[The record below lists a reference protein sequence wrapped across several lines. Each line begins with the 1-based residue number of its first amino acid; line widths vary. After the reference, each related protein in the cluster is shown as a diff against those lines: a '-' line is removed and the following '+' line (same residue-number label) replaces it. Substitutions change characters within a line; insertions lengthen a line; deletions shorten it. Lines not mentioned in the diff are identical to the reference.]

1 MVGTVTTLLNDDDD
15 KAGPV
20 YVYYEQMMY
29 HGLSKKL
36 ALDSWHC
43 IYMMTMIKSAQGG
56 LLEMPFRVVQIH
68 CASSGILECK
78 EMFQMLLRSFKRV
91 KNHTVW
97 RLE

>member
-1 MVGTVTTLLNDDDD
+1 MNKMPMVGTVTTLLNDDDD

-43 IYMMTMIKSAQGG
+43 IYMMTMI
-56 LLEMPFRVVQIH
+56 
-68 CASSGILECK
+68 
-78 EMFQMLLRSFKRV
+78 
-91 KNHTVW
+91 
-97 RLE
+97 